1 MTLPPLVGGQAESWL
16 ALIEL
21 AESLGEHWLLVGGQ
35 MVFLHEIERRASQ
48 VRPTDDVDVVVDLRA
63 EPLGL
68 TRVHDALA
76 GAGFAQDT
84 PSPDGAAHRYR
95 RGQAIFD
102 VLAPDNLG
110 PRARLELGA
119 GRTIQAPGS
128 TQAFHR
134 CSLVRVHVGDL
145 SAIIRRPNLIGALI
159 GKAATVVKIASQTP
173 ASRAKHMRDFD
184 SLARMLGP
192 TDRAEANL
200 TKKERRLLDQLVDSP
215 ESSDLGSAAVR
226 ALLD

>member
-1 MTLPPLVGGQAESWL
+1 M
-16 ALIEL
+16 
-21 AESLGEHWLLVGGQ
+21 
-35 MVFLHEIERRASQ
+35 
-48 VRPTDDVDVVVDLRA
+48 
-63 EPLGL
+63 
-68 TRVHDALA
+68 
-76 GAGFAQDT
+76 
-84 PSPDGAAHRYR
+84 
-95 RGQAIFD
+95 
-102 VLAPDNLG
+102 
-110 PRARLELGA
+110 
-119 GRTIQAPGS
+119 
-128 TQAFHR
+128 
-134 CSLVRVHVGDL
+134 GDL